1 MTRHRHSQP
10 DRIARLAELC
20 GILPGYTDIRGRWH
34 VTSDATRRALL
45 HAMGIDVATGGAI
58 EAAIRGRDD
67 APWRRPLPRVQ
78 VSRGGEEG
86 VDLVITVA
94 DAAAGADWWYAVELE
109 AGDPVTGTLRPEALP
124 LVERRN
130 LHGTPLR
137 RVRWHL
143 PPLPWG
149 YHRVRVG
156 PAGQAGTEM
165 RLIVVP
171 ECCYLPPALAE
182 DRLWGPSLQL
192 FALRSERD
200 WGIGD
205 FGDLRAAVEFF
216 AESGA
221 ALVGLNPLHQLYPH
235 EPEQA
240 SPYSP
245 SSRLFWNVW
254 YIDVE
259 AIPGIEESEAVC
271 RRLRDPEF
279 RQRLAAARER
289 DMIDYGEMAENKRR
303 VLELAFEHFR
313 EQERRDPA
321 YGAAFREF
329 QACWGEVVYRQA
341 LYDAL
346 AEHFRGQDPAAW
358 GWPVWPEGYDHPD
371 APAVAELAARKAER
385 VEFYAWLQWLAERQL
400 AEAGHRCL
408 EMGLR
413 AGLYL
418 DLPLGADSGGAEV
431 WAGGDLFTVGAALGA
446 PPDDFNLRGQNWGL
460 PPWIPERLVD
470 RGYQPFIDLL
480 RRNMH
485 YAGVL
490 RLDHVMSLMRLFWI
504 PAGAAAE
511 AGAYVRY
518 PMEDLL
524 GILALESQ
532 RNRCAVVGED
542 LGTVPD
548 ELRQALARLGVLS
561 TRIFYFEKDRD
572 GGFLTPEAMPRQ
584 ALVSV
589 SNHDLPTLRGFWLG
603 EDIVLRHRLGQFAD
617 EAEREAQAAQRRADR
632 VGLLCALRDQ
642 GLMPEGMAD
651 EPDALGDLPAE
662 LMVAIHRYVAR
673 APAMIVCFQMEDALG
688 VMTQM
693 NVPGTWLEH
702 ANWRRKLP
710 APVERWPEDSRVA
723 ALLAMLREER
733 GSGSEAAH

>member
-1 MTRHRHSQP
+1 MSAEA

-20 GILPGYTDIRGRWH
+20 GILPRYADIRGRWH
-34 VTSDATRRALL
+34 VTADATRRALL
-45 HAMGIDVATGGAI
+45 RAMGVDLATDEAI
-58 EAAIRGRDD
+58 EAAIREREEG
-67 APWRRPLPRVQ
+67 PWRRPLSRVQ

-86 VDLVITVA
+86 VDVVIVVT
-94 DAAAGADWWYAVELE
+94 DAAAEADWWFVVEPE
-109 AGDPVTGTLRPEALP
+109 AGDSATGALRLDSLPVL
-124 LVERRN
+124 ERRN
-130 LHGTPLR
+130 LHGASLR
-137 RVRWHL
+137 RVRWRL

-149 YHRVRVG
+149 YHRVAIGLPGEEGV
-156 PAGQAGTEM
+156 EM

-171 ECCYLPPALAE
+171 ERCYLPPALAG

-205 FGDLRAAVEFF
+205 FTDLRVAVEFF
-216 AESGA
+216 AETGA

-289 DMIDYGEMAENKRR
+289 DMIDYGEVAEHKRQ

-321 YGAAFREF
+321 HGAPFREF
-329 QACWGEVVYRQA
+329 QARWGGVVYRQA

-346 AEHFRGQDPAAW
+346 AEHFRGQDPTAW
-358 GWPVWPEGYDHPD
+358 GWPVWPEGYGHPD
-371 APAVAELAARKAER
+371 TPGVAELAARLAGR
-385 VEFYAWLQWLAERQL
+385 VEFYGWLQWLAERQL
-400 AEAGHRCL
+400 ADVGHRCMEL
-408 EMGLR
+408 GLR

-431 WAGGDLFTVGAALGA
+431 WAGGDLFSVGATLGA

-460 PPWIPERLVD
+460 PPWIPERLVA

-480 RRNMH
+480 RRNMD

-504 PAGAAAE
+504 PAGAAAD

-548 ELRQALARLGVLS
+548 ELRQALSALGVLS

-572 GGFLTPEAMPRQ
+572 GGFVRPQAMPRQ

-617 EAEREAQAAQRRADR
+617 DAEREAQAAQRRADR
-632 VGLLCALRDQ
+632 AHLLRALRGQ
-642 GLMPEGMAD
+642 GLMPDGVAD
-651 EPDALGDLPAE
+651 DPDAVGDLPPE

-710 APVERWPEDSRVA
+710 APLERWPEDPRVVE
-723 ALLAMLREER
+723 LLAMLREER
-733 GSGSEAAH
+733 GSGSGAR